1 MKIKHYD
8 QELGKWVIDGA
19 SNANDIELTNPSFLD
34 EDGAPIST
42 NHGFTKVAN
51 DLKRLEDN
59 LA

>member
-1 MKIKHYD
+1 M
-8 QELGKWVIDGA
+8 GRWVIDGA